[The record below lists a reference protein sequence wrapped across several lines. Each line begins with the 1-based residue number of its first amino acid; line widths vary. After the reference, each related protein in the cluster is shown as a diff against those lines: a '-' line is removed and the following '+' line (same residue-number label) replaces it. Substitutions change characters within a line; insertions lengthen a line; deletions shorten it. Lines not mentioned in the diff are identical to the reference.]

1 MLSDFIY
8 EAGYAHLLR
17 ERKWHSDPGPLS
29 CIPRCRYT
37 SSLSFSPT
45 DPGRARTYAPMD
57 KLTNSTLARG
67 LHPGLGWDTRM
78 ALDGEGH
85 VVREYHG
92 VVYSTILSP
101 PIMWSVAFTSI

>member
-17 ERKWHSDPGPLS
+17 ERKWHSD
-29 CIPRCRYT
+29 
-37 SSLSFSPT
+37 
-45 DPGRARTYAPMD
+45 RARTYAPMD

-101 PIMWSVAFTSI
+101 LIMWSVAFTSI